1 MKKIFSFALALVII
15 LSFVGCGSMSGEI
28 KNDINSAPTQVLT
41 PKPTAIPTPTP
52 TPTPDPRI
60 AMREEY
66 SQKIDEAVANSGVK
80 LVATGEVMTDE
91 DKTIDSVNVYVAKY
105 YTYNEYQRV
114 AVYTGDTLPLVVSV
128 YDANI
133 KTVVSLACSL
143 APIVDK
149 NMIGNKEDVLKFKYS
164 DLDADYKTGIL
175 IQYYT
180 YFNSIAMIQSNL
192 NEDSDACYLTMY
204 LNSNE

>member
-1 MKKIFSFALALVII
+1 MKKIISFALAIVII
-15 LSFVGCGSMSGEI
+15 FSFVGCGSMNGEI
-28 KNDINSAPTQVLT
+28 KDGINSAPTQAPT
-41 PKPTAIPTPTP
+41 PKPTAIPTPAP

-66 SQKIDEAVANSGVK
+66 SQQIDEAVVNSGVK
-80 LVATGEVMTDE
+80 LVATGQVMTDE
-91 DKTIDSVNVYVAKY
+91 DKTIDNVNVYVLKW

-114 AVYTGDTLPLVVSV
+114 AVYTGDTIPLLVSV

-133 KTVVSLACSL
+133 KTVVPLACSL

-149 NMIGNKEDVLKFKYS
+149 TMIGNKEDVFKFKYN

>member
-1 MKKIFSFALALVII
+1 MKKIISFALTLVII
-15 LSFVGCGSMSGEI
+15 FSFVGCGSVSGEI
-28 KNDINSAPTQVLT
+28 KNGINSAPTQATT
-41 PKPTAIPTPTP
+41 PNPTAIPTPTP

-66 SQKIDEAVANSGVK
+66 SQQIDEAVANSGVK
-80 LVATGEVMTDE
+80 LVATGQVVTDE
-91 DKTIDSVNVYVAKY
+91 DKTIDNVNVYVLKW

-114 AVYTGDTLPLVVSV
+114 AVYTGDTIPLLVSV

-133 KTVVSLACSL
+133 KTVVPLACSL

-149 NMIGNKEDVLKFKYS
+149 TMIGNKEDVFKFKYN

>member
-1 MKKIFSFALALVII
+1 MKKIISFALALVII
-15 LSFVGCGSMSGEI
+15 FSFVGCGSVSRENKDG
-28 KNDINSAPTQVLT
+28 INSAPTQAST

-66 SQKIDEAVANSGVK
+66 NQQIDEAVANSGVK
-80 LVATGEVMTDE
+80 LVATGQVMTDE
-91 DKTIDSVNVYVAKY
+91 DKTIDNVNVYVLKW

-114 AVYTGDTLPLVVSV
+114 AVYTGDTIPLLVSV

-133 KTVVSLACSL
+133 KTVVPLACSL

-149 NMIGNKEDVLKFKYS
+149 TMIGNKEDVFKFKYN

-192 NEDSDACYLTMY
+192 NEDGDACYLTMY

>member
-1 MKKIFSFALALVII
+1 MKKIISFALALVII
-15 LSFVGCGSMSGEI
+15 FSFVGCGSMSGEN
-28 KNDINSAPTQVLT
+28 KDGINSAPAQEST
-41 PKPTAIPTPTP
+41 PKSTAIPTPAP

-66 SQKIDEAVANSGVK
+66 SQQIDEAVANSGVK
-80 LVATGEVMTDE
+80 LVATGQVMTDE
-91 DKTIDSVNVYVAKY
+91 DKTIDNVNVYVLKW

-114 AVYTGDTLPLVVSV
+114 AVYTGDTIPLLVSV

-133 KTVVSLACSL
+133 KTVVPLACSL

-149 NMIGNKEDVLKFKYS
+149 TMIGNKEDVFKFKYN

-204 LNSNE
+204 LNPNE

>member
-1 MKKIFSFALALVII
+1 MKKIISFVLALVII
-15 LSFVGCGSMSGEI
+15 FSFVGCGSVSGEN
-28 KNDINSAPTQVLT
+28 KDGINSAPAQDST
-41 PKPTAIPTPTP
+41 PKSTAIPTPAP

-66 SQKIDEAVANSGVK
+66 SQQIDEAVANSGVK
-80 LVATGEVMTDE
+80 LVATGQVMTDE
-91 DKTIDSVNVYVAKY
+91 DKTIDNVNVYVLKW

-114 AVYTGDTLPLVVSV
+114 AVYTGDTIPLLVSV

-133 KTVVSLACSL
+133 KTVVPLACSL

-149 NMIGNKEDVLKFKYS
+149 TMIGNKEDVFKFKYN

-204 LNSNE
+204 LSPNE

>member
-1 MKKIFSFALALVII
+1 MKKIISFALALVII
-15 LSFVGCGSMSGEI
+15 FSFVGCGSVSGEI
-28 KNDINSAPTQVLT
+28 KDGINSAPTQAPT
-41 PKPTAIPTPTP
+41 PKPTAIPTPAP

-66 SQKIDEAVANSGVK
+66 SKQIDEAVANSGVK
-80 LVATGEVMTDE
+80 LIATGEVVTDE
-91 DKTIDSVNVYVAKY
+91 DKTIDNVNVYVLKW

-114 AVYTGDTLPLVVSV
+114 AVYTGDTLPLLVSV

-133 KTVVSLACSL
+133 KTVVPLACSL

-149 NMIGNKEDVLKFKYS
+149 TMIGNKEDVFKFKYN